1 MKGNTYSRQKVVQYF
16 GKTHS
21 DNKSELHSL
30 NRNHETI
37 II

>member
-1 MKGNTYSRQKVVQYF
+1 MKGNTCSRQKVVKYF
-16 GKTHS
+16 DKTHS
-21 DNKSELHSL
+21 DNKSELHTL